1 MLLSK
6 TEQPNMIPK
15 PCSRAVASRG
25 KVGSEAEHSHLDE
38 DDEKLGEMILSYK
51 LANLRKYK

>member
-1 MLLSK
+1 
-6 TEQPNMIPK
+6 MIPK

-25 KVGSEAEHSHLDE
+25 KVGSEAEHGHLDE